1 MTEPQANTNPSNTTI
16 LDTQDPVTAEAI
28 ARAIGD
34 ELERVREERG
44 WSRLQL
50 VARTP
55 SGIGDRTLLS
65 YENGTR
71 NMTVLRLIELCQVL
85 NTSVA
90 GLMTMALQR
99 ARIYLEHLALLVDLP
114 ALLDDET
121 AKFRAIHQWARNK
134 LRRQGSRVAEVPP
147 SAVDELADFIG
158 CDRQDL
164 AHHLAQF
171 IPDERP
177 PADGATTTAA

>member
-1 MTEPQANTNPSNTTI
+1 MTDPRVNPSHAAL
-16 LDTQDPVTAEAI
+16 LDTQDPVATKAI
-28 ARAIGD
+28 ARAVGE
-34 ELERVREERG
+34 ELERVRKERG
-44 WSRLQL
+44 WSRIQL
-50 VARTP
+50 VARLP
-55 SGIGDRTLLS
+55 SGIGDRTLSS
-65 YENGTR
+65 YEDGTR
-71 NMTVLRLIELCQVL
+71 NVTVLRLIELCQVL

-90 GLMTMALQR
+90 GLITMALQR

-134 LRRQGSRVAEVPP
+134 LRRQGFRVAEVPP

-164 AHHLAQF
+164 AHHLARF
-171 IPDERP
+171 VPDERP
-177 PADGATTTAA
+177 PAEGITTTAA